1 MLPNDIN
8 MLVSFLN
15 TKLRDDDMSLEHL
28 LEVNDADRD
37 EVMMRLEANSFYF
50 DEASNQIKAKQS
62 KSLGFA
68 FLKLDLAIVKKYILY
83 QLEMELTIIL
93 FFDKKC
99 YNVI

>member
-37 EVMMRLEANSFYF
+37 EVMMRLEANR
-50 DEASNQIKAKQS
+50 AN
-62 KSLGFA
+62 L
-68 FLKLDLAIVKKYILY
+68 
-83 QLEMELTIIL
+83 
-93 FFDKKC
+93 
-99 YNVI
+99 